1 MFQVSLELAMEA
13 RLATDLQPSDSAS
26 PRAGIAGVSHASR
39 SHPLAATSLEK
50 GLENMLDPSTP
61 GESSE
66 LQCVLHAFTP
76 SKPATRDW

>member
-26 PRAGIAGVSHASR
+26 RAGITGVSHASR
-39 SHPLAATSLEK
+39 CHRLAATSLEK

-61 GESSE
+61 GESPE
-66 LQCVLHAFTP
+66 
-76 SKPATRDW
+76 